1 MIKKSLTSLAIT
13 SLLLMASAAPAYDME
28 LANSYQ
34 NLFANVAGAKLGK
47 HIHLIKPDVFVEDIK
62 KGKAQVTLDVRTEKE
77 LGIFAMTLPGSM
89 RIPVN
94 VLFKRENLDRLPTD
108 VPIVVICKSGVRA
121 TAAATALRH
130 TGFNNAYI
138 LKGGIKGLSAYLG
151 PKEANMPPKPAKLTM
166 K

>member
-1 MIKKSLTSLAIT
+1 MFKKSLISLAIT
-13 SLLLMASAAPAYDME
+13 SLLLMASATPAYDME

-47 HIHLIKPDVFVEDIK
+47 HLHLIKPDAFVDDIK
-62 KGKAQVTLDVRTEKE
+62 KGKAQIALDVRTEKE
-77 LGIFAMTLPGSM
+77 QGIFAITLPGSM

-94 VLFKRENLDRLPTD
+94 VLFEKGNLDRLPTD
-108 VPIVVICKSGVRA
+108 MPIIVICKSGVRA
-121 TAAATALRH
+121 TAVATALRH

-138 LKGGIKGLSAYLG
+138 LKGGIQGLSAYLG
-151 PKEANMPPKPAKLTM
+151 PKEAYMPPKPAKLTM